1 MTLKEKVE
9 SYLINLG
16 ITYESIED
24 DAWLISDEEKGLNQ
38 VVLILEEP
46 ILIVRINVMK
56 VPSEKRESFF
66 EQLLRLNAS
75 DLVHGAYA
83 IEEEDVI
90 IVDTLESASLDL
102 EELQA
107 SLDAISLAISQH
119 YSILSQ
125 YRN

>member
-90 IVDTLESASLDL
+90 IVDTLESATLDL